1 MQGHEVKVHA
11 CHRTSSGKLAT
22 LCNTHTTDNV
32 TLQCKCS
39 CPALLPLCIV
49 TEPPPPSLLVSLCC
63 VTTGRG
69 RSPALTETLPRPP
82 PARCTSPAPYPA
94 HHTLDL
100 STNLR
105 EVKLG
110 CLPQKILTNGWLSG
124 SLLTKL
130 PNHYDP
136 CGQASQFHIYLPCF
150 SACIA

>member
-11 CHRTSSGKLAT
+11 CHRTARALGNWPHTAT
-22 LCNTHTTDNV
+22 LTQLTMSHCNASV
-32 TLQCKCS
+32 AALP
-39 CPALLPLCIV
+39 CPAPSVDCYRAS
-49 TEPPPPSLLVSLCC
+49 TSPSLMVSLCC

-110 CLPQKILTNGWLSG
+110 CLSPKILTNGWL
-124 SLLTKL
+124 
-130 PNHYDP
+130 
-136 CGQASQFHIYLPCF
+136 
-150 SACIA
+150 